1 MKFIK
6 ILILLS
12 SLTVI
17 LNSCAGFGEAGK
29 VLRNEKRT
37 TTDEFLIKKNEP
49 LTRPPNYEKIP
60 KPGSAEDKSVSSQ
73 AKIEK
78 ILKGSQPESGNKKTK
93 LSSTEEFILNQI
105 KK

>member
-12 SLTVI
+12 GLTVI
-17 LNSCAGFGEAGK
+17 LNSCGSFGEAGK
-29 VLRNEKRT
+29 VLRNEKRAS
-37 TTDEFLIKKNEP
+37 TDEFLIKKNEP
-49 LTRPPNYEKIP
+49 LTRPPNYDKIP
-60 KPGSAEDKSVSSQ
+60 KPGSTEDKSVSNQS
-73 AKIEK
+73 KIEK